1 MTTKHFKCLEFDDLN
16 QQLKIKIGT
25 NETIKYNEIDKVSIL
40 NEEAKFRGKT
50 KPFSHQVLGG
60 TTFYTL
66 LGEPSLYVGLKIV
79 LKDQSICAAYVSD
92 CKTRVNTDIYR
103 EDRQEAEKIKKAI
116 IRRMDHA

>member
-1 MTTKHFKCLEFDDLN
+1 MTTKQFKCLEFDDLN

-116 IRRMDHA
+116 NRRMDHA